1 MLMRLNAVMCSVLV
15 AFNDGS
21 RAIKH
26 VPYAKQFALLQ
37 KFDHLQDI

>member
-1 MLMRLNAVMCSVLV
+1 MLMRLNAATCFVLV
-15 AFNDGS
+15 VFSDGS